1 MILIRSFLLSKSRR
15 SRIRHSLVPL
25 LWEDFG
31 KIPISDLH
39 HPSSIRILATF
50 GCGPIGVKSGN
61 PILGSWEPSGNI
73 WEHLG
78 TPLGT
83 PPGLKIDDLGELE
96 WSNRAETI
104 ATCGTRGI
112 SILATF
118 GRGPVSESG
127 PTTAQPCF

>member
-1 MILIRSFLLSKSRR
+1 MRKS
-15 SRIRHSLVPL
+15 
-25 LWEDFG
+25 DFG
-31 KIPISDLH
+31 L
-39 HPSSIRILATF
+39 
-50 GCGPIGVKSGN
+50 
-61 PILGSWEPSGNI
+61 LGTI

-78 TPLGT
+78 TPGNTSGNTSGT
-83 PPGLKIDDLGELE
+83 QNHDLGELE

-127 PTTAQPCF
+127 PTVFFNAISIIFIVLREL